1 MFSFIH
7 MHILIQILLWKK
19 QNKLHSL
26 RPPSI
31 LGSDVVL
38 CCCGPVLKFSL
49 WSRDPGVCLFG
60 MPGSV
65 AEERYQSS
73 LWLKKEVKNLLP
85 FPFPQLIQK
94 ATVGVCT
101 FERERESSKVT
112 DLSAARKW
120 VGVTEP
126 QLSYQRSTLVP
137 CPVNSPIYISYY
149 FRCIHTWC

>member
-1 MFSFIH
+1 MASSPQDLFSCSIVAGINVFIYPYAYPYPNFT
-7 MHILIQILLWKK
+7 LKK

-73 LWLKKEVKNLLP
+73 L
-85 FPFPQLIQK
+85 
-94 ATVGVCT
+94 
-101 FERERESSKVT
+101 
-112 DLSAARKW
+112 
-120 VGVTEP
+120 
-126 QLSYQRSTLVP
+126 
-137 CPVNSPIYISYY
+137 
-149 FRCIHTWC
+149 